1 MQKPQITKILSE
13 NLCLNVCFLSI
24 LWAFCALNGH
34 EQKPPFYDRLPFIH
48 RGCLNLFYVVK
59 YEAPEFLSKLRES
72 EKVET
77 MGRTARRR
85 QGVFFGRLG
94 VPERSG
100 AGAAGSGRCAVGVFF
115 GEGAAGRC
123 TGPAGGRDA
132 APSADGGAA
141 AGCVFQWGAAR
152 STAGAAWAAEGSGG
166 EVNAVGTAVRALVE
180 APVGFEKALEGIGC
194 GEGEVGRG
202 GGVRGEHV
210 GGGAGG
216 VGRRESRGGGR
227 RALWPR
233 VRGGSGLR
241 GAAARAPRAGCGG

>member
-1 MQKPQITKILSE
+1 MKKL
-13 NLCLNVCFLSI
+13 
-24 LWAFCALNGH
+24 
-34 EQKPPFYDRLPFIH
+34 
-48 RGCLNLFYVVK
+48 
-59 YEAPEFLSKLRES
+59 PEFLQKLGES

-100 AGAAGSGRCAVGVFF
+100 AGAAGSGRCAVGCVFRR
-115 GEGAAGRC
+115 GRRQGGGQ
-123 TGPAGGRDA
+123 GPQGGTMRRRVPA
-132 APSADGGAA
+132 QKAA

-152 STAGAAWAAEGSGG
+152 STAGAVRAPEGSGG
-166 EVNAVGTAVRALVE
+166 EVNAVGTTVRALVE

-194 GEGEVGRG
+194 GAGEVGRG
-202 GGVRGEHV
+202 GGVGGEHV
-210 GGGAGG
+210 GGGARG
-216 VGRRESRGGGR
+216 VGRRESGGGEHRAERGDRGEEKRGSGVAASARGAAGGGR

>member
-1 MQKPQITKILSE
+1 MKK
-13 NLCLNVCFLSI
+13 
-24 LWAFCALNGH
+24 
-34 EQKPPFYDRLPFIH
+34 LP
-48 RGCLNLFYVVK
+48 K
-59 YEAPEFLSKLRES
+59 FLSKLRES

-123 TGPAGGRDA
+123 ARPAGGHDA
-132 APSADGGAA
+132 APGADGGAA

-152 STAGAAWAAEGSGG
+152 STAGAVRAAEGSGG

-194 GEGEVGRG
+194 GAGEVGRG
-202 GGVRGEHV
+202 GGVGSEHV
-210 GGGAGG
+210 GGGAGV
-216 VGRRESRGGGR
+216 VGRRESGGGEHRAERGDRGEEKRRSGAAASARGAAGGVR

-233 VRGGSGLR
+233 GRGGSGLR

>member
-1 MQKPQITKILSE
+1 MKK
-13 NLCLNVCFLSI
+13 
-24 LWAFCALNGH
+24 
-34 EQKPPFYDRLPFIH
+34 LP
-48 RGCLNLFYVVK
+48 K
-59 YEAPEFLSKLRES
+59 FLSKRGES

-115 GEGAAGRC
+115 GEGAAGRWA
-123 TGPAGGRDA
+123 GPAGGHDA
-132 APSADGGAA
+132 APGADGRAA
-141 AGCVFQWGAAR
+141 AGCVFQWGAAG
-152 STAGAAWAAEGSGG
+152 STAGAVRAAEGSGG

-194 GEGEVGRG
+194 GAGEVGRG
-202 GGVRGEHV
+202 GGVGGEHV
-210 GGGAGG
+210 GGGARG
-216 VGRRESRGGGR
+216 VGRRESGGGEHRAERGDRGEEKRRSGAAASARGAAAGGR

-233 VRGGSGLR
+233 GRGGCGLR
-241 GAAARAPRAGCGG
+241 RAAARAPRAGCGG

>member
-1 MQKPQITKILSE
+1 MKK
-13 NLCLNVCFLSI
+13 
-24 LWAFCALNGH
+24 
-34 EQKPPFYDRLPFIH
+34 LP
-48 RGCLNLFYVVK
+48 K
-59 YEAPEFLSKLRES
+59 FLSKLRES

-85 QGVFFGRLG
+85 QGVFFGQLG

-132 APSADGGAA
+132 AREPAQKAA
-141 AGCVFQWGAAR
+141 AGCVFQQEVAR
-152 STAGAAWAAEGSGG
+152 RTAGVVRAPERSGG

-194 GEGEVGRG
+194 GAGEVGRG
-202 GGVRGEHV
+202 

-216 VGRRESRGGGR
+216 VGRRESGGGEHRAERGDRGEEKRRSGAAASARGAAAGGR

-233 VRGGSGLR
+233 GRVGYGLR

>member
-1 MQKPQITKILSE
+1 MKK
-13 NLCLNVCFLSI
+13 
-24 LWAFCALNGH
+24 
-34 EQKPPFYDRLPFIH
+34 LP
-48 RGCLNLFYVVK
+48 K
-59 YEAPEFLSKLRES
+59 FLSKLRES

-100 AGAAGSGRCAVGVFF
+100 AGAAGSGRCAVGAFF

-123 TGPAGGRDA
+123 AGPAGGHDA
-132 APSADGGAA
+132 AREPAQKAA

-152 STAGAAWAAEGSGG
+152 STAGAVRAAEGSGG
-166 EVNAVGTAVRALVE
+166 EVNAVRTAVRALVE

-194 GEGEVGRG
+194 GAGDVGCG
-202 GGVRGEHV
+202 GGVGGEHV

-216 VGRRESRGGGR
+216 DGRRESGGGEHRAERGDRGEEKR
-227 RALWPR
+227 RSGAATSAR
-233 VRGGSGLR
+233 GAAAGGSGVSFGRGWGGGGLR

>member
-1 MQKPQITKILSE
+1 MKK
-13 NLCLNVCFLSI
+13 
-24 LWAFCALNGH
+24 
-34 EQKPPFYDRLPFIH
+34 LP
-48 RGCLNLFYVVK
+48 K
-59 YEAPEFLSKLRES
+59 FLSKLRES

-100 AGAAGSGRCAVGVFF
+100 AGAAGSGRCAVVVFF
-115 GEGAAGRC
+115 GEGAAGRWA
-123 TGPAGGRDA
+123 GPAGGHDA
-132 APSADGGAA
+132 APGADGRAA

-152 STAGAAWAAEGSGG
+152 STAGAVRAAEGSGG

-194 GEGEVGRG
+194 GAGEVGRG
-202 GGVRGEHV
+202 GGVGSEHV

-216 VGRRESRGGGR
+216 VGRRESGGGEHRAERGDRGEEKRRSGAAASARGAAGGGAEGAVAAWRGGC
-227 RALWPR
+227 
-233 VRGGSGLR
+233 GLR

>member
-1 MQKPQITKILSE
+1 MKKL
-13 NLCLNVCFLSI
+13 
-24 LWAFCALNGH
+24 
-34 EQKPPFYDRLPFIH
+34 
-48 RGCLNLFYVVK
+48 
-59 YEAPEFLSKLRES
+59 PEFLSKRGEP

-115 GEGAAGRC
+115 GEGAAGRWA
-123 TGPAGGRDA
+123 GPAGGRDA
-132 APSADGGAA
+132 APGADGGAA

-152 STAGAAWAAEGSGG
+152 STAGAVRAAEGSGG
-166 EVNAVGTAVRALVE
+166 EVNAVGTAVRASVE

-194 GEGEVGRG
+194 GAGEVGRG
-202 GGVRGEHV
+202 GGVGSEHV

-216 VGRRESRGGGR
+216 DGRRESGGGEHRAERGDRGEEKR
-227 RALWPR
+227 RSGAAASARGAAGW
-233 VRGGSGLR
+233 VRGGRCGR
-241 GAAARAPRAGCGG
+241 GCGAGAGSEEQ

>member
-1 MQKPQITKILSE
+1 MKKL
-13 NLCLNVCFLSI
+13 
-24 LWAFCALNGH
+24 
-34 EQKPPFYDRLPFIH
+34 
-48 RGCLNLFYVVK
+48 
-59 YEAPEFLSKLRES
+59 PEFLSKRGEP

-115 GEGAAGRC
+115 GEGAAGRWA
-123 TGPAGGRDA
+123 GPAGGRDA
-132 APSADGGAA
+132 APGADGGAA

-152 STAGAAWAAEGSGG
+152 STAGA
-166 EVNAVGTAVRALVE
+166 VRASVE

-194 GEGEVGRG
+194 GAGEVGRG
-202 GGVRGEHV
+202 GGVGSEHV
-210 GGGAGG
+210 GRGAGG
-216 VGRRESRGGGR
+216 GGRRESGGGKHRAEWGDEGEEKRRSGAAASARGAAGGGR
-227 RALWPR
+227 RALWPCG
-233 VRGGSGLR
+233 RGGSGLR

>member
-1 MQKPQITKILSE
+1 MKKL
-13 NLCLNVCFLSI
+13 
-24 LWAFCALNGH
+24 
-34 EQKPPFYDRLPFIH
+34 
-48 RGCLNLFYVVK
+48 
-59 YEAPEFLSKLRES
+59 PEFLSKRGEP

-115 GEGAAGRC
+115 GEGAAGRWA
-123 TGPAGGRDA
+123 GPAGGRDA
-132 APSADGGAA
+132 APGADGGAA

-152 STAGAAWAAEGSGG
+152 STAGAVRAAEGSGG
-166 EVNAVGTAVRALVE
+166 EVNAVGTAVRASVE

-194 GEGEVGRG
+194 GAGEVGRG
-202 GGVRGEHV
+202 GGVGSEHV

-216 VGRRESRGGGR
+216 VGRRESGGGEHRAERGDRGEEKR
-227 RALWPR
+227 RSGAAASAR
-233 VRGGSGLR
+233 GAVAGGSGCVFRPGTGR
-241 GAAARAPRAGCGG
+241 GRAQRSSSTSTTGRVWRLKVLPLPSLMGITVAR

>member
-1 MQKPQITKILSE
+1 MKK
-13 NLCLNVCFLSI
+13 
-24 LWAFCALNGH
+24 
-34 EQKPPFYDRLPFIH
+34 LP
-48 RGCLNLFYVVK
+48 K
-59 YEAPEFLSKLRES
+59 FLSKLRES

-115 GEGAAGRC
+115 GEG
-123 TGPAGGRDA
+123 GGRAVCRPAVRGDA
-132 APSADGGAA
+132 AREPAQKAA

-152 STAGAAWAAEGSGG
+152 STAGAVRAAEGSGG

-194 GEGEVGRG
+194 GAGEVGRG
-202 GGVRGEHV
+202 GGVGGEHV
-210 GGGAGG
+210 GGIGTRCRRQG
-216 VGRRESRGGGR
+216 VW

-233 VRGGSGLR
+233 GRGGCGLR

>member
-1 MQKPQITKILSE
+1 MKKL
-13 NLCLNVCFLSI
+13 
-24 LWAFCALNGH
+24 
-34 EQKPPFYDRLPFIH
+34 
-48 RGCLNLFYVVK
+48 
-59 YEAPEFLSKLRES
+59 PEFLSKLRES

-85 QGVFFGRLG
+85 WGVFFGRLG

-115 GEGAAGRC
+115 GEGGGRAVGRPAVRGRC
-123 TGPAGGRDA
+123 GAGA
-132 APSADGGAA
+132 GAESRR
-141 AGCVFQWGAAR
+141 GVCFSVGAAR
-152 STAGAAWAAEGSGG
+152 STAGAVRAAEGSGG

-202 GGVRGEHV
+202 GGVWGEHV

-216 VGRRESRGGGR
+216 VGRRESGGGEHRAEWGMRGRRNGGAGRWHRHAVPPRAGAGVSFGRGRGGC
-227 RALWPR
+227 
-233 VRGGSGLR
+233 GLR

>member
-1 MQKPQITKILSE
+1 MKKL
-13 NLCLNVCFLSI
+13 
-24 LWAFCALNGH
+24 
-34 EQKPPFYDRLPFIH
+34 
-48 RGCLNLFYVVK
+48 
-59 YEAPEFLSKLRES
+59 PEFLSKLRES

-100 AGAAGSGRCAVGVFF
+100 AGAAGSGRCAVGCFS
-115 GEGAAGRC
+115 ERAAAGRWA
-123 TGPAGGRDA
+123 GPAVRGDA
-132 APSADGGAA
+132 AREPAQKAA

-152 STAGAAWAAEGSGG
+152 STPGVVRAPEGSGG

-194 GEGEVGRG
+194 GAGDVGRG
-202 GGVRGEHV
+202 GGVGSEHV

-216 VGRRESRGGGR
+216 VGRRESGGGEHR
-227 RALWPR
+227 AEWGMRGRRNGGAGRRIGTWGRRRGVGRALWPR

>member
-1 MQKPQITKILSE
+1 MQKTLLKKMGKKMKKL
-13 NLCLNVCFLSI
+13 
-24 LWAFCALNGH
+24 
-34 EQKPPFYDRLPFIH
+34 
-48 RGCLNLFYVVK
+48 
-59 YEAPEFLSKLRES
+59 PEFLSKLRES

-100 AGAAGSGRCAVGVFF
+100 AGAAGSGRCAVGCVFRR
-115 GEGAAGRC
+115 GRC
-123 TGPAGGRDA
+123 RAVGRARRGARCGAGAGTESR
-132 APSADGGAA
+132 G
-141 AGCVFQWGAAR
+141 GCVFQQGAAR
-152 STAGAAWAAEGSGG
+152 STAGAVRAPEGSGG
-166 EVNAVGTAVRALVE
+166 AVNAVGTAVRALVE

-194 GEGEVGRG
+194 GAGEVGR
-202 GGVRGEHV
+202 

-216 VGRRESRGGGR
+216 VGRRESGGGEHRAERGDRGEEKRRSGAAASARGAAAGGR

-233 VRGGSGLR
+233 GRGGYGLR

>member
-1 MQKPQITKILSE
+1 MKKL
-13 NLCLNVCFLSI
+13 
-24 LWAFCALNGH
+24 
-34 EQKPPFYDRLPFIH
+34 
-48 RGCLNLFYVVK
+48 
-59 YEAPEFLSKLRES
+59 PEFLSKLRES

-100 AGAAGSGRCAVGVFF
+100 AGAALWVCFSERA
-115 GEGAAGRC
+115 AAGRWA
-123 TGPAGGRDA
+123 GLAGGHDA
-132 APSADGGAA
+132 APGADGGAA

-152 STAGAAWAAEGSGG
+152 STAGAVRAAEGSGG

-194 GEGEVGRG
+194 GAGDVGRG
-202 GGVRGEHV
+202 GGVGGEHV

-216 VGRRESRGGGR
+216 VGRRESRGGEHRAERGDRGEEKRRSGAAASARGAAGGGR

-233 VRGGSGLR
+233 GRCGCGLR